1 MSGKYAIAPEP
12 KPDTEAL
19 TTEMTA
25 DLFGSQAAV
34 KVKELSEEEEEAE
47 DLAYAE
53 AALARVTSRL
63 GDAADEL
70 SELAA
75 DLRSAGDDPQQLRAA
90 EQVLDQIQSVEA
102 ILGRIFRRRRA
113 RQNPGDAFWVIAQ
126 VSALGSDAE
135 AARDRWPG
143 TGPDP
148 SGPPPKPPRRN
159 RWEVA
164 LAHIKAAMPHIWA
177 FISRLITP
185 VQWTASGNFGT
196 GIFGIAS
203 ASITVTFGKSDTS
216 GDPPDDLRQALEAI
230 TRAGHRTH

>member
-63 GDAADEL
+63 GDAAGEL
-70 SELAA
+70 SEFAA

-90 EQVLDQIQSVEA
+90 EQVLDQIQSVED
-102 ILGRIFRRRRA
+102 ILQRIFRRRRA
-113 RQNPGDAFWVIAQ
+113 RQNPGDGFSVVAQ
-126 VSALGSDAE
+126 VSALVSDAE
-135 AARDRWPG
+135 TDTDRWPG

-148 SGPPPKPPRRN
+148 SGPPPKPPRRSP
-159 RWEVA
+159 WKVA
-164 LAHIKAAMPHIWA
+164 LAHIKDALPHIWA

-185 VQWTASGNFGT
+185 VQWTASGNVGT

-203 ASITVTFGKSDTS
+203 ASITVTFGK
-216 GDPPDDLRQALEAI
+216 PD
-230 TRAGHRTH
+230 